1 MTTDTT
7 VAEAGPAP
15 RARLSPRKRKKISL
29 AIQYAVFAVVIAVVI
44 VVADW
49 QAIQHAFFN
58 LDEARKAF
66 PNILSIGLKNTIIY
80 TLSGYVLGFFLGLVV
95 ALMRLSDVMPYRAV
109 ALVYIEVFRGLPA
122 IVVFMI
128 LGFGVPIAFTDFE
141 MPYDPYG
148 TVALALGL
156 VSAAYLAETFR
167 AGIQAV
173 PKGQT
178 EAARSLG
185 MSQGRAMFTVI
196 VPQAIRI
203 VVPPLTN
210 ELILLFK
217 DSSLVFVI
225 GFTLSGYDLFKFGE
239 SLSTQTGNSTPLIV
253 AGMLYLC
260 LTVPLGY
267 VVRRL
272 EAKQKRGRV

>member
-29 AIQYAVFAVVIAVVI
+29 GIQYAVFLVVIAALVLA
-44 VVADW
+44 ADW
-49 QAIQHAFFN
+49 QSIQHVFFN
-58 LDEARKAF
+58 INEAKKAF
-66 PNILSIGLKNTIIY
+66 PEILTIGMRNTVIY
-80 TLSGYVLGFFLGLVV
+80 TVSGYVLGFFLGLVV
-95 ALMRLSDVMPYRAV
+95 ALMRLSDVLPYRII
-109 ALVYIEVFRGLPA
+109 ALFYIEIFRGLPA
-122 IVVFMI
+122 IVVFVI
-128 LGFGVPIAFTDFE
+128 FGFGVPIAFDDFE

-173 PKGQT
+173 PKGQI

-185 MSQGRAMFTVI
+185 MSQTRSTVTVVI
-196 VPQAIRI
+196 PQAIRI

-217 DSSLVFVI
+217 DSSLVFAI
-225 GFTLSGYDLFKFGE
+225 GFTLGSYELYKFGE
-239 SLSTQTGNSTPLIV
+239 SLSTQTANSTPLIL
-253 AGMLYLC
+253 AGAFYLC

-267 VVRRL
+267 LVRKL
-272 EAKQKRGRV
+272 EARQKRGRV

>member
-7 VAEAGPAP
+7 VTEAGPAP

-29 AIQYAVFAVVIAVVI
+29 AIQYAVFLVVI
-44 VVADW
+44 VTLAFVADW
-49 QAIQHAFFN
+49 AAIQHAFFN

-66 PNILSIGLKNTIIY
+66 PDILAVGLKNTIIY
-80 TLSGYVLGFFLGLVV
+80 TLSGYILGFFLGLVV
-95 ALMRLSDVMPYRAV
+95 ALMRLSDVLPYRAI
-109 ALVYIEVFRGLPA
+109 ALAYIEIFRGLPA

-128 LGFGVPIAFTDFE
+128 LGFGVPIAFQDYE

-167 AGIQAV
+167 AGIEAV

-203 VVPPLTN
+203 VIPPLTN

-225 GFTLSGYDLFKFGE
+225 GFTLSGYELFKFGE
-239 SLSTQTGNSTPLIV
+239 SLSTRTGNSTPLIV
-253 AGMLYLC
+253 AGLLYLC

-267 VVRRL
+267 LVRKL

>member
-7 VAEAGPAP
+7 VAEAGPTP

-29 AIQYAVFAVVIAVVI
+29 GIQYALFVVVIAALVLA
-44 VVADW
+44 ADW
-49 QAIQHAFFN
+49 QSIQHVFFN
-58 LDEARKAF
+58 VNEAKKAF
-66 PNILSIGLKNTIIY
+66 PEILTIGMRNTVIY
-80 TLSGYVLGFFLGLVV
+80 TVSGYVLGFFLGLVV
-95 ALMRLSDVMPYRAV
+95 ALMRLSDVLPYRII
-109 ALVYIEVFRGLPA
+109 ALFYIEIFRGLPA
-122 IVVFMI
+122 IVVFVI
-128 LGFGVPIAFTDFE
+128 FGFGVPIAFDDFE

-173 PKGQT
+173 PRGQI

-185 MSQGRAMFTVI
+185 MSQTRSTVTVVI
-196 VPQAIRI
+196 PQAIRI

-217 DSSLVFVI
+217 DSSLVFAI
-225 GFTLSGYDLFKFGE
+225 GFTLGSYELYKFGE
-239 SLSTQTGNSTPLIV
+239 SLSTQTANSTPLIL
-253 AGMLYLC
+253 AGAFYLC

-267 VVRRL
+267 LVRKL
-272 EAKQKRGRV
+272 EARQKRGRV

>member
-7 VAEAGPAP
+7 VAEAGSAP

-29 AIQYAVFAVVIAVVI
+29 AIQYAVFAAVVVTLAAI
-44 VVADW
+44 ADW
-49 QAIQHAFFN
+49 PAIQHAFFN

-66 PNILSIGLKNTIIY
+66 PDILAVGLKNTIIY
-80 TLSGYVLGFFLGLVV
+80 TLSGYVLGFFLGLIV
-95 ALMRLSDVMPYRAV
+95 ALMRLSDVLPYRAI

-128 LGFGVPIAFTDFE
+128 LGFGVPIAFQDYE

-203 VVPPLTN
+203 VIPPLTN

-225 GFTLSGYDLFKFGE
+225 GFTLSGYELFKFGE
-239 SLSTQTGNSTPLIV
+239 SLSTRTGNSTPLIV
-253 AGMLYLC
+253 AGLLYLC

-267 VVRRL
+267 LVRRL

>member
-1 MTTDTT
+1 MTTNGT

-29 AIQYAVFAVVIAVVI
+29 AIQYAVFAVVIAVVVLI
-44 VVADW
+44 ADW
-49 QAIQHAFFN
+49 KSIQHVFLN
-58 LDEARKAF
+58 VDEAKKAF
-66 PNILSIGLKNTIIY
+66 PGIITVGLKNTIIY
-80 TLSGYVLGFFLGLVV
+80 TVSGYVLGFFLGLVV

-109 ALVYIEVFRGLPA
+109 ALIYIEIFRGLPA

-128 LGFGVPIAFTDFE
+128 LGFGVPIAFEGFE
-141 MPYDPYG
+141 MPHDPYG

-173 PKGQT
+173 PRGQA

-185 MSQGRAMFTVI
+185 MSQGRATFSI
-196 VPQAIRI
+196 IIPQAIRI
-203 VVPPLTN
+203 VIPPLTN

-225 GFTLSGYDLFKFGE
+225 GFTLSGYELFKFGE
-239 SLSTQTGNSTPLIV
+239 SLSTQTGNSTPMIL
-253 AGMLYLC
+253 AGFFYLC

-267 VVRRL
+267 VVRKL

>member
-7 VAEAGPAP
+7 VAEAGTAP

-29 AIQYAVFAVVIAVVI
+29 AIQYAVFAVALVLLAL
-44 VVADW
+44 VADW

-58 LDEARKAF
+58 LDEAQKAF
-66 PNILSIGLKNTIIY
+66 PKILSIGLKNTIIY
-80 TLSGYVLGFFLGLVV
+80 TLSGYVLGFFLGLIV

-128 LGFGVPIAFTDFE
+128 LGFGVPIAFSDFE

-253 AGMLYLC
+253 AGLLYLC

-267 VVRRL
+267 VVRKL

>member
-29 AIQYAVFAVVIAVVI
+29 GIQYALFVVVIAALVLA
-44 VVADW
+44 ADW
-49 QAIQHAFFN
+49 QKIQHVFFN
-58 LDEARKAF
+58 VNEAKKAF
-66 PNILSIGLKNTIIY
+66 PQILTIGMRNTVIY
-80 TLSGYVLGFFLGLVV
+80 TVSGYVLGFFLGLVV
-95 ALMRLSDVMPYRAV
+95 ALMRLSDVLPYRII
-109 ALVYIEVFRGLPA
+109 ALFYIEIFRGLPA
-122 IVVFMI
+122 IVVFVI
-128 LGFGVPIAFTDFE
+128 FGFGVPIAFDDFE

-173 PKGQT
+173 PKGQI

-185 MSQGRAMFTVI
+185 MSQTRSTVTVVI
-196 VPQAIRI
+196 PQAIRI

-217 DSSLVFVI
+217 DSSLVFAI
-225 GFTLSGYDLFKFGE
+225 GFTLGSYELYKFGE
-239 SLSTQTGNSTPLIV
+239 SLSTQTANSTPLIL
-253 AGMLYLC
+253 AGAFYLC

-267 VVRRL
+267 LVRKL
-272 EAKQKRGRV
+272 EARQKRGRV

>member
-7 VAEAGPAP
+7 VAEAGSAP

-29 AIQYAVFAVVIAVVI
+29 AIQYAVFAAVVVMLAVIA
-44 VVADW
+44 DW
-49 QAIQHAFFN
+49 PAIQHAFFN

-66 PNILSIGLKNTIIY
+66 PDILAVGLKNTIIY
-80 TLSGYVLGFFLGLVV
+80 TLSGYVLGFFLGLIV
-95 ALMRLSDVMPYRAV
+95 ALMRLSDVLPYRAI

-128 LGFGVPIAFTDFE
+128 LGFGVPIAFQDYE

-203 VVPPLTN
+203 VIPPLTN

-225 GFTLSGYDLFKFGE
+225 GFTLSGYELFKFGE
-239 SLSTQTGNSTPLIV
+239 SLSTRTGNSTPLIV
-253 AGMLYLC
+253 AGLLYLC

-267 VVRRL
+267 LVRRL

>member
-29 AIQYAVFAVVIAVVI
+29 GIQYALFVVLIAALALA
-44 VVADW
+44 ADW
-49 QAIQHAFFN
+49 QSIQHVFFN
-58 LDEARKAF
+58 VNEAKKAF
-66 PNILSIGLKNTIIY
+66 PDILTIGMRNTVIY
-80 TLSGYVLGFFLGLVV
+80 TVSGYVLGFFLGLVV
-95 ALMRLSDVMPYRAV
+95 ALMRLSDVLPYRII
-109 ALVYIEVFRGLPA
+109 ALFYIEIFRGLPA
-122 IVVFMI
+122 IVVFVI
-128 LGFGVPIAFTDFE
+128 FGFGVPIAFDDFE

-173 PKGQT
+173 PRGQI

-185 MSQGRAMFTVI
+185 MSQTRSTVTVVI
-196 VPQAIRI
+196 PQAIRI

-217 DSSLVFVI
+217 DSSLVFAI
-225 GFTLSGYDLFKFGE
+225 GFTLGSYELYKFGE
-239 SLSTQTGNSTPLIV
+239 SLSTQTANSTPLIL
-253 AGMLYLC
+253 AGAFYLC

-267 VVRRL
+267 LVRKL
-272 EAKQKRGRV
+272 EARQKRGRV